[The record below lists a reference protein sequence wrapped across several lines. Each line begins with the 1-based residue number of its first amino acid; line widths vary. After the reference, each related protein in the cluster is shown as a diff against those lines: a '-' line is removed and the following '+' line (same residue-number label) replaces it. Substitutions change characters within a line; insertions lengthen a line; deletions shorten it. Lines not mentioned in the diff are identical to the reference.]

1 MFDIYSGLEKQKSR
15 FPENRYTKNVA
26 VISKF
31 DTRAAST
38 RTITTVGIV
47 PGGGLEPFLLFSVV
61 TSTSE
66 YAPLNIR

>member
-47 PGGGLEPFLLFSVV
+47 PGGGPRAFSPLFCGNFYVRIC
-61 TSTSE
+61 TTQ
-66 YAPLNIR
+66 Y